1 MKAVNAFEYTEV
13 FEVEVFE
20 DDSFSNPIQF
30 DSSPSEVVL
39 QSMDSREFVI
49 QMDEVS
55 LEDFIVCTR
64 TNRDN
69 GSSRVCSRVL
79 VCQPYASNTEC
90 KRQLSKR
97 RGEYLIGR

>member
-20 DDSFSNPIQF
+20 DDSFSNPLQF

-90 KRQLSKR
+90 KRQLSVR